1 MADMAF
7 RVIAAVS
14 GIGVPVDRP
23 VGPDLEGRISF
34 LVEILAI
41 LGLDG
46 GRIVRSVGNR
56 SRRHQHESGYN
67 QPNSTQELILDIRCR
82 STGAWNEPR
91 AGPAG
96 PALLRQREHGAR
108 A

>member
-1 MADMAF
+1 
-7 RVIAAVS
+7 
-14 GIGVPVDRP
+14 
-23 VGPDLEGRISF
+23 F
-34 LVEILAI
+34 LVEIFAI

-56 SRRHQHESGYN
+56 SRRHKQERGYN

-91 AGPAG
+91 AGRGG
-96 PALLRQREHGAR
+96 PALLRQCEHGER
-108 A
+108 AAERGIVAQRGITTDRTEASRRISQTCG